1 MPTEARVA
9 EDRFLDLVREF
20 PLRPLENEDDLDRA
34 IAMMDRL
41 LDLGESRR
49 SRDEY
54 DYLNTLG
61 LIIMEYEDIHWPM
74 PSDLEERE
82 ILRRHREAWL
92 AANPGP
98 YDDSNG
104 AY

>member
-20 PLRPLENEDDLDRA
+20 PLRPLENESDLDRA
-34 IAMMDRL
+34 VAMMDRL
-41 LDLGESRR
+41 LDLGGGRR
-49 SRDEY
+49 TRDED

-61 LIIMEYEDIHWPM
+61 LIIHEYEQIHWPM

-82 ILRRHREAWL
+82 VLRRHHEAWL
-92 AANPGP
+92 AANPDP
-98 YDDSNG
+98 HDDSNG
-104 AY
+104 AS